1 MRVYIISTQ
10 ENIPFAEKLL
20 EDIKN
25 VRIISHSI
33 EEGIVANIDNSTM
46 NIIKDSDVVLAIVDK
61 KFIGNTML
69 YMELEWA
76 LIWGKKNRTPILIP
90 IILDNAIVPTAL
102 EGMIHVKCDSKS
114 EEDIRKT
121 KLNIQKVLE
130 HKRNYAHKHTKENH
144 SRTSSMI
151 IITLA
156 IEMLAVLFVV
166 LFIRY
171 PFSDFRYFDMENII
185 SLSLVLITVMMSVV
199 TLFTSYLSIMKRRW
213 QEDDKEEIESYSI
226 RLKQAIVPE
235 EIKKGEHEHSENEDK
250 KNEID
255 ALGRMLINL
264 EDIKEFYTWSQ
275 KQAKASFVLAV
286 SMCISGFALMIA
298 SIILPIAFRLSFQ
311 MSIIPAVGGV
321 ITELIAGTALVV
333 YRNSL
338 LQLNH
343 YHKAL
348 HEDERFLS
356 SVNLLGKFS
365 TVEAQDDM
373 LREII
378 RSEIQM
384 NLVGL
389 TENVDKKINIK
400 TGKERTNSKEKDSK

>member
-69 YMELEWA
+69 YMELELA

-102 EGMIHVKCDSKS
+102 EGMIYVKCDSKS

-185 SLSLVLITVMMSVV
+185 SLSLVLITVTMSVV
-199 TLFTSYLSIMKRRW
+199 TLLTSYLSIMKRRW
-213 QEDDKEEIESYSI
+213 QEDDKEEIASYSI

-235 EIKKGEHEHSENEDK
+235 EIKKGEHGHSENEDK

-400 TGKERTNSKEKDSK
+400 TSKERTYSKEKDSK

>member
-1 MRVYIISTQ
+1 
-10 ENIPFAEKLL
+10 
-20 EDIKN
+20 
-25 VRIISHSI
+25 
-33 EEGIVANIDNSTM
+33 
-46 NIIKDSDVVLAIVDK
+46 
-61 KFIGNTML
+61 
-69 YMELEWA
+69 MELEFA
-76 LIWGKKNRTPILIP
+76 LIWGKKTRKPILLP
-90 IILDNAIVPTAL
+90 IILDGAIVPTSI
-102 EGMIHVKCDSKS
+102 EGMMYVKCDSKS
-114 EEDIRKT
+114 EEDVRKA

-130 HKRNYAHKHTKENH
+130 HKKNYAHKNTKENR

-166 LFIRY
+166 LFVRH
-171 PFSDFRYFDMENII
+171 PFSNFGYFDTENII

-199 TLFTSYLSIMKRRW
+199 TLLTSYLSIMKRRW
-213 QEDDKEEIESYSI
+213 QEDDKEEIASYSI

-235 EIKKGEHEHSENEDK
+235 ETKKGEHEHSENEDK

-286 SMCISGFALMIA
+286 SMCISGFVLMIA

-338 LQLNH
+338 SQLNH

-365 TVEAQDDM
+365 TAEAQDDM

-384 NLVGL
+384 NLAGL
-389 TENVDKKINIK
+389 AENVDEKSYIK
-400 TGKERTNSKEKDSK
+400 TGKERDDSKEKESK

>member
-1 MRVYIISTQ
+1 MKVYIISTQ
-10 ENIPFAEKLL
+10 ENISFAEQLL
-20 EDIKN
+20 EDVQN
-25 VRIISHSI
+25 VKIISHSI
-33 EEGIVANIDNSTM
+33 EEEIIANINDSTM
-46 NIIKDSDVVLAIVDK
+46 NKIKESDVVLAIVDK
-61 KFIGNTML
+61 KFIGNIML
-69 YMELEWA
+69 YMELEFA
-76 LIWGKKNRTPILIP
+76 LIWGKANRKPILLP
-90 IILDNAIVPTAL
+90 IILDDAIVPTVL
-102 EGMIHVKCDSKS
+102 EGTIYVKCDSKS
-114 EEDIRKT
+114 EENIRKT

-130 HKRNYAHKHTKENH
+130 HKKNYEHKNTKENY

-166 LFIRY
+166 LFIRH
-171 PFSDFRYFDMENII
+171 PFSDFGYFDKENII
-185 SLSLVLITVMMSVV
+185 SLTLVLITVMMSVV
-199 TLFTSYLSIMKRRW
+199 TLLISYSSIMKRRW
-213 QEDDKEEIESYSI
+213 QEDDKEEIASYSI
-226 RLKQAIVPE
+226 RLKQAIIPE
-235 EIKKGEHEHSENEDK
+235 ETQKGEYSQKEDK

-286 SMCISGFALMIA
+286 SMCISGFVLMIA
-298 SIILPIAFRLSFQ
+298 SIILPITFKLSFQ

-338 LQLNH
+338 SQLNH

-356 SVNLLGKFS
+356 SVNLLGKFN
-365 TVEAQDDM
+365 TVEAKDDM

-384 NLVGL
+384 NLNGL
-389 TENVDKKINIK
+389 ADNVDEQSHIK
-400 TGKERTNSKEKDSK
+400 TGKG

>member
-10 ENIPFAEKLL
+10 ENIPFAEELL
-20 EDIKN
+20 EDVQN
-25 VRIISHSI
+25 VRVISHSI
-33 EEGIVANIDNSTM
+33 EEGIIANIDESTM
-46 NIIKDSDVVLAIVDK
+46 SKIKDSDVVLAIVDK

-69 YMELEWA
+69 YMELEFA
-76 LIWGKKNRTPILIP
+76 LFWGKKTRKPILLP
-90 IILDNAIVPTAL
+90 IILDGAIVPTSI
-102 EGMIHVKCDSKS
+102 EGMMYVKCDSKS
-114 EEDIRKT
+114 EEDVKKA

-130 HKRNYAHKHTKENH
+130 HKKNYAHKNTKENR

-166 LFIRY
+166 LFIRH
-171 PFSDFRYFDMENII
+171 PFSNFGYFDTENII
-185 SLSLVLITVMMSVV
+185 SLSLVLITVMMSVG
-199 TLFTSYLSIMKRRW
+199 TLLTSYLSIMKRRW
-213 QEDDKEEIESYSI
+213 QEDDKEEIASYSI

-235 EIKKGEHEHSENEDK
+235 ETKKGEHEHSENEDK

-286 SMCISGFALMIA
+286 SMCISGFVLMIA

-321 ITELIAGTALVV
+321 ITE
-333 YRNSL
+333 
-338 LQLNH
+338 
-343 YHKAL
+343 
-348 HEDERFLS
+348 
-356 SVNLLGKFS
+356 
-365 TVEAQDDM
+365 
-373 LREII
+373 
-378 RSEIQM
+378 
-384 NLVGL
+384 
-389 TENVDKKINIK
+389 
-400 TGKERTNSKEKDSK
+400 